1 MSEAMMEKL
10 ARRLERVE
18 RENRRLKRGAVA
30 IAGVIV
36 AAVLMGQGGS
46 KSRIIEAEGFKLVDA
61 AGVPRGGLV
70 TFPDGSVVLR
80 LSDKDGKAGA
90 NLFVEADG
98 SVAFALSNKDGMPGA
113 SLNVKADGSVSL
125 ALADKGKATAGL
137 QVGADQSTGLL
148 LSDKDGNVRVG
159 LGVEPKKGEGLV
171 FLTPSGK
178 ESAALFSTPDGSVGL
193 SLSDKEGRERAVLG
207 HTALERTRTGAVEQ
221 TAASSLVLFDKEGK
235 VLWKAP

>member
-1 MSEAMMEKL
+1 M
-10 ARRLERVE
+10 E

-30 IAGVIV
+30 VVGVIV

-46 KSRIIEAEGFKLVDA
+46 KTRIIKAEGFGLVDA
-61 AGVPRGGLV
+61 AGVPRGGLF
-70 TFPDGSVVLR
+70 TFQDGSVGLG
-80 LSDKDGKAGA
+80 LQGKDGKTGA
-90 NLFVEADG
+90 QLLVTADD
-98 SVAFALSNKDGMPGA
+98 SPFLTFT
-113 SLNVKADGSVSL
+113 
-125 ALADKGKATAGL
+125 GKNR
-137 QVGADQSTGLL
+137 
-148 LSDKDGNVRVG
+148 NVRIS
-159 LGVEPKKGEGLV
+159 LGVESERDIASLR
-171 FLTPSGK
+171 FSAPSGK